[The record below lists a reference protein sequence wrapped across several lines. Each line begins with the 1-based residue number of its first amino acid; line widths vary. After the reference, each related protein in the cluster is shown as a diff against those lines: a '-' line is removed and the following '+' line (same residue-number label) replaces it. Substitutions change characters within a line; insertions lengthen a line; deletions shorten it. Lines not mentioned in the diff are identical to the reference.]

1 MIYGTAYD
9 ESLGDEI
16 RVTVVA
22 TGLSKQG
29 ARRTAPPLQ
38 VLRTGTDNAPFIMS
52 GQDAVA
58 PSLNT
63 PSPSASGV
71 NVPAY
76 WRSNRTHAAAR
87 VDGMAN
93 AGMDDIEIPAF
104 LRKQAD

>member
-1 MIYGTAYD
+1 
-9 ESLGDEI
+9 
-16 RVTVVA
+16 
-22 TGLSKQG
+22 
-29 ARRTAPPLQ
+29 
-38 VLRTGTDNAPFIMS
+38 MS

-58 PSLNT
+58 PTLNT
-63 PSPSASGV
+63 VTPAAGNGV